1 MAISSRLKNSTPK
14 LVALI
19 SSSIIAISTLL
30 VFIICKIL
38 FTGMPGWFII
48 NIATILIFAIGY
60 IVVYGLVERFIYR
73 KIKLIYK
80 SISDTKLSTE
90 GTPLKSNI
98 KKVNLIEDAEAAVL
112 NWQKS
117 KINELN
123 KQKKLDKYRKE
134 FLGNVF
140 HELKTPLFNIQG
152 YLETLIEGGI
162 YDENINLK
170 FAKKASKNVSRMSR
184 IVEDL
189 QLIANLQD
197 TSFVLAA
204 EKFDITELVKDIIE
218 STEVRAKKKKNK
230 LEIKEG
236 CNQSFMVMADREM
249 IHQVLN
255 NLIINALKYGR
266 DNGKTQIG
274 LYDMNENILLEVSDN
289 GIGMEKD
296 QIPRIFERFYRID
309 KNRSRK
315 LGGTGLGLAIVKHII
330 EVHSQTINVRSTPG
344 VGSTFGFTLKKA

>member
-1 MAISSRLKNSTPK
+1 MAINSILKNSTPR

-30 VFIICKIL
+30 VFILCKIL
-38 FTGMPGWFII
+38 FTGMPGWLII
-48 NIATILIFAIGY
+48 FAATILIFAIGY
-60 IVVYGLVERFIYR
+60 IVVYSLVERFIYR

-80 SISDTKLSTE
+80 SISDTKLSTKD
-90 GTPLKSNI
+90 TPLKSSM
-98 KKVNLIEDAEAAVL
+98 KSVKLIEDAEVAVL

-117 KINELN
+117 KIKELN

-162 YDENINLK
+162 YDEKINLK
-170 FAKKASKNVSRMSR
+170 FTKKASKNVKRMAK

-189 QLIANLQD
+189 QMIANLQD
-197 TSFVLAA
+197 ASFVLAA

-218 STEVRAKKKKNK
+218 SLEVRAKKKKIK

-236 CNQSFMVMADREM
+236 CNQSFPVIADREM

-255 NLIINALKYGR
+255 NLIINALKYGKES
-266 DNGKTQIG
+266 GKTQIS
-274 LYDMNENILLEVSDN
+274 LYDMNENVLVEVSDN
-289 GIGMEKD
+289 GIGMDKD
-296 QIPRIFERFYRID
+296 QLPRIFERFYRID

-315 LGGTGLGLAIVKHII
+315 LGGTGLGLSIVKHII
-330 EVHSQTINVRSTPG
+330 EVHNQTIHVRSTAG